1 MCWIC
6 RLTTRKTRLANA
18 TPNSTTHHK
27 EKKGQL
33 TGQEEQDAPVHDEDG
48 PEDGHV
54 EDLEPAAGEADGDGA
69 RGPVPELELGQPAD
83 EGLELVVVL
92 DGEPARRAVLHVLVH
107 LVVGGVELG
116 REEGEEEVEEV
127 DAEGVGD
134 CAVVG

>member
-1 MCWIC
+1 MLDLSPHYTPSPISK
-6 RLTTRKTRLANA
+6 LHSPFQKTALQTTR
-18 TPNSTTHHK
+18 
-27 EKKGQL
+27 EQL
-33 TGQEEQDAPVHDEDG
+33 TGQEEEDEPVHDQDG
-48 PEDGHV
+48 PEDGDV
-54 EDLEPAAGEADGDGA
+54 EQLEPAAGEADGDGA

-116 REEGEEEVEEV
+116 GEEGEEEVEEV

-134 CAVVG
+134 CAVTS